1 MDRSEKLRRIYAV
14 VIGVLIVAAGIAII
28 CVAADIYYSGKGT
41 GVIYTREI
49 VSDRLQKLAI
59 PLLFV
64 AAAAIAGAVFPIFKT
79 RVKPK
84 AEDAVAKLRSRMPQN
99 GDGEQFD
106 AAKKSYDKYGKIRL
120 IVWACSLSFACAT
133 AIAVM
138 AAYVFKAANFAGK
151 DISAEMLRLVSVVMP
166 CTAAAL
172 AALIAASV
180 VGGALAKKQLAA
192 LKIMIKHGDGSVIPE
207 PKFIAKAKSV
217 WNSDITLWAVRG
229 VILAI
234 GVVFIIVGAL
244 NGGAR
249 DVLVKAINICQECIG
264 LG

>member
-1 MDRSEKLRRIYAV
+1 MDRTEKIRRIYAV
-14 VIGVLIVAAGIAII
+14 VLGVLIVAAGIAVI

-49 VSDRLQKLAI
+49 VADRLQKLAI

-64 AAAAIAGAVFPIFKT
+64 AAAAIAGAIFPLFKT

-84 AEDAVAKLRSRMPQN
+84 AEDAVSKLRSRMPKG
-99 GDGEQFD
+99 GDEQFD
-106 AAKKSYDKYGKIRL
+106 EAKKSYDKYANIRL
-120 IVWACSLSFACAT
+120 TVWACSLAFAFVT
-133 AIAVM
+133 AVIVTIVA
-138 AAYVFKAANFAGK
+138 FNAANFTGK
-151 DISAEMLRLVSVVMP
+151 DITAEMLRLVRVVMP

-172 AALIAASV
+172 AALIAASIV
-180 VGGALAKKQLAA
+180 CGVLAKKQLAA
-192 LKIMIKHGDGSVIPE
+192 LKTMIKHGDGSVMPE
-207 PKFIAKAKSV
+207 SNFIVKAKSV
-217 WNSDITLWAVRG
+217 WNSDVTLWVVRG
-229 VILAI
+229 VIFVV
-234 GVVFIIVGAL
+234 GVVFIIVGAV